1 MHKQTAQKDQAI
13 NDFERNFGLRLQ
25 KLRED
30 LDDIDDP
37 QIDAEQFE
45 KFINGQFGELK
56 KNFRKVVDNI
66 RTKDYRSFVKVNE
79 AKA

>member
-1 MHKQTAQKDQAI
+1 M
-13 NDFERNFGLRLQ
+13 
-25 KLRED
+25 
-30 LDDIDDP
+30 DDIDDP

-56 KNFRKVVDNI
+56 KNFREIVDNI
-66 RTKDYRSFVKVNE
+66 RTKDFRSFAKVNE